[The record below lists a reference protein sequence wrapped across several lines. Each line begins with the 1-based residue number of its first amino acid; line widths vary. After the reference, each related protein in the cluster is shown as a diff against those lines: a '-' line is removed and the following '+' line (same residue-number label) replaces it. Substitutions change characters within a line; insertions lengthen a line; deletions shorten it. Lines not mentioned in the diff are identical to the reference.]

1 MKNVNII
8 ELIAS
13 LCLMFGSIINLL
25 NVCIEIPFV
34 LGICSIPL
42 LLAAVILYAI
52 VWKKKMKAKKQDE
65 DHKN

>member
-1 MKNVNII
+1 MKNVNTI

-25 NVCIEIPFV
+25 NVCIEIPFI